1 MRKENRMIR
10 FFTILYVIFFVNGG
24 AQLLLTKYR
33 IITVVPT
40 ILLIAMQCRHILGV
54 SIKNRELQYVLM
66 RLATIT
72 LTLLV
77 IVTSSDLSIKN
88 RVIEVV
94 VVIGTVAILYKKWSK
109 AEIN

>member
-1 MRKENRMIR
+1 M
-10 FFTILYVIFFVNGG
+10 
-24 AQLLLTKYR
+24 
-33 IITVVPT
+33 VPT

-66 RLATIT
+66 RLAAIT

-94 VVIGTVAILYKKWSK
+94 VVIGTVAILYKKWS
-109 AEIN
+109 ATEIN